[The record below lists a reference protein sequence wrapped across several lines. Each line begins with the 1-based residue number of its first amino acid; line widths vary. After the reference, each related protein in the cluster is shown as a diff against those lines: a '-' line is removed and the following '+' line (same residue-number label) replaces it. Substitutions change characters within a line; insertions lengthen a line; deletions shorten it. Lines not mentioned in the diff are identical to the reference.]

1 MFVLFYVLHLSHCL
15 IHLFNDMTKIIY
27 SLVFNRKGSLLKDGT
42 ASISVCAYLNG
53 KRKYFA
59 TDIKVKP
66 AEWDKKRQKI
76 KPTAPNHIQ
85 RNKFLSD
92 FVENLENYELSQTN
106 AGKTVTLETLT
117 ECLKPKENITDFLA
131 FFIAEMNKNK
141 SITLNTKKVYHSTLK
156 HLQGFKNQILFED
169 LNFQFLHNF
178 DTYLLGKGINVNSAG
193 KYMKT
198 VKAVVNL
205 AINYGYIN
213 ANDYPFR
220 NFKIKSQPANR
231 TYLEPSEIEKI
242 EKLQFSDTA
251 RNTQIVRDMYLFAI
265 YSGLRFSDI
274 IRLQPENIRT
284 DEGKK
289 YIVLQMEKTKEVLR
303 LPIYLLFDG
312 KPLELLAKYAEGE
325 NRFYFDFFTNQF
337 VNRELKEIA
346 RMAEITKTVT
356 FHTARHT
363 TATYLIYKGVPLAV
377 VQKILGHTKIS
388 TTQVYAKVMDMT
400 IENELKKVW

>member
-1 MFVLFYVLHLSHCL
+1 ME
-15 IHLFNDMTKIIY
+15 KIIY

-42 ASISVCAYLNG
+42 ASISVCAYLKG
-53 KRKYFA
+53 KRKYFP
-59 TDIKVKP
+59 TEIKVKP
-66 AEWDKKRQKI
+66 AEWDKKRQRI

-92 FVENLENYELSQTN
+92 FVESLENYELSQTN
-106 AGKTVTLETLT
+106 TGKAITLETLT
-117 ECLKPKENITDFLA
+117 ECLNPKENVTDFLA
-131 FFIAEMNKNK
+131 FFVAEMNKNK

-156 HLQGFKNQILFED
+156 HLQGFKSQILFND
-169 LNFQFLHNF
+169 LSFQFLHSF
-178 DTYLLGKGINVNSAG
+178 EGYLLSKGININSAG
-193 KYMKT
+193 KYLKT
-198 VKAVVNL
+198 IKAVVNL
-205 AINYGYIN
+205 AINYGYMELN
-213 ANDYPFR
+213 KYPFR

-231 TYLEPSEIEKI
+231 IYLEPSEIEKI
-242 EKLQFSDTA
+242 EKLKFANTA
-251 RNTQIVRDMYLFAI
+251 RSTQIVRDMYLFAI

-274 IRLQPENIRT
+274 IRLQPENIQII
-284 DEGKK
+284 EGKK
-289 YIVLQMEKTKEVLR
+289 FVVLQMEKTKEILR

-312 KPLELLAKYAEGE
+312 KPLELLAKYAESE

-346 RMAEITKTVT
+346 RMAGITKTVT

-400 IENELKKVW
+400 IESELKKILTKKKRQNAGY